1 LTEETQGFQADDSKE
16 QKAQNKSLLSKGL
29 PSKGRPADEVSAL
42 VEQRLSSDLTFTS
55 GNILGSMCSQPH
67 PFGAEIFQQQLAKN
81 IGDPGLHPALA
92 EMESET
98 IRILGSLCGNPKAVG
113 SIVTGGTEANLLAM
127 WTAKN
132 NTPKERREVVLP
144 ETAHFSFD
152 KAASLMDLTLVKVP
166 VDPHNRV
173 KLDEYRQAVGPQ
185 TMALVAIAGT
195 TGLGAVDPIAEIA
208 KVAEEHNLYLHVD
221 AAFGGFVLPFLEAAG
236 YPGSEASKVGSSGRG
251 AYDEFAYDSGSG
263 QKGSSK
269 APDAF
274 DFSLAGVSS
283 ITLDPHKMGRTPI
296 PAGCILYRNE
306 KIAGSSTTHVSYLA
320 GGKTRQRTI
329 VGTRSGAA
337 VAAVWASLQ
346 HIGFEGYRDTVRRCM
361 QNTFFLEK
369 KIDAMTG
376 IETVMP
382 PVINV
387 LGIRPIRDTPEK
399 LSEALRAR
407 GFALSLFPGFLRVT
421 LMPHLNQSHLEN
433 FLMVLEETLKEMQ
446 REEPNRAPGPNS
458 GPEHNSQ
465 GENNAG

>member
-1 LTEETQGFQADDSKE
+1 MTEEIQGFQAEGSAA
-16 QKAQNKSLLSKGL
+16 QRPQNKSL

-42 VEQRLSSDLTFTS
+42 VAQRLSGDLTFTS

-67 PFGAEIFQQQLAKN
+67 PFGADIFQQELAKN

-92 EMESET
+92 EMEAET
-98 IRILGSLCGNPKAVG
+98 IHILGSLCANPEAVG

-132 NTPKERREVVLP
+132 SAPKERREVVLP

-152 KAASLMDLTLVKVP
+152 KAASLMDLTLVKIP

-173 KLDEYRQAVGPQ
+173 KLDEYRQAVGPR

-208 KVAEEHNLYLHVD
+208 NVAEEHNLYLHVD

-236 YPGSEASKVGSSGRG
+236 YQA
-251 AYDEFAYDSGSG
+251 DS
-263 QKGSSK
+263 
-269 APDAF
+269 APDQGAF

-306 KIAGSSTTHVSYLA
+306 KIAGSSTTRVSYLA

-346 HIGFEGYRDTVRRCM
+346 HIGFDGYRDTVRWCM
-361 QNTFFLEK
+361 ENTYFLK
-369 KIDAMTG
+369 KRIDAMAG

-382 PVINV
+382 PVMNV
-387 LGIRPIRDTPEK
+387 LGIRPSQGTAEK

-433 FLMVLEETLKEMQ
+433 FLMVLEATLNEMQ
-446 REEPNRAPGPNS
+446 KEES
-458 GPEHNSQ
+458 GPGETGPESSRGHNSRLHRNQ

>member
-1 LTEETQGFQADDSKE
+1 MP
-16 QKAQNKSLLSKGL
+16 SKGL

-42 VEQRLSSDLTFTS
+42 VEQRLSGDLTFTS

-67 PFGAEIFQQQLAKN
+67 PFAAAIFQQQLAKN
-81 IGDPGLHPALA
+81 IGDPGLHPALT
-92 EMESET
+92 EMEAET
-98 IRILGSLCGNPKAVG
+98 IHILGSLCGNPKAVG

-152 KAASLMDLTLVKVP
+152 KAASLMDLTLIKVP

-173 KLDEYRQAVGPQ
+173 KLDEYRQAVGPR

-208 KVAEEHNLYLHVD
+208 KIAEEHHLYLHVD

-236 YPGSEASKVGSSGRG
+236 YPMGDSVSGAEHTGSLKYPGV
-251 AYDEFAYDSGSG
+251 
-263 QKGSSK
+263 
-269 APDAF
+269 F

-296 PAGCILYRNE
+296 PAGCILYRDE
-306 KIAGSSTTHVSYLA
+306 EIAGSSTTQVSYLA

-346 HIGFEGYRDTVRRCM
+346 HIGFDGYRDTVRRCM
-361 QNTFFLEK
+361 QNTYFLK
-369 KIDAMTG
+369 NRIDAMSG
-376 IETVMP
+376 IETVIP
-382 PVINV
+382 PVMNV
-387 LGIRPIRDTPEK
+387 LGIRPSRGTAEELADG
-399 LSEALRAR
+399 LRAR
-407 GFALSLFPGFLRVT
+407 GFALSLFPGFLRIT
-421 LMPHLNQSHLEN
+421 LMPHLNQNHLEN
-433 FLMVLEETLKEMQ
+433 FLQVLQDTLQATVKAMQKEETNSYS
-446 REEPNRAPGPNS
+446 NRN
-458 GPEHNSQ
+458 Q
-465 GENNAG
+465 GENNAR

>member
-42 VEQRLSSDLTFTS
+42 VEQRLSSDLAFTS

-67 PFGAEIFQQQLAKN
+67 PFAASIFQQQLAKN

-92 EMESET
+92 EMEAET

-132 NTPKERREVVLP
+132 NTPKESREVVLP

-173 KLDEYRQAVGPQ
+173 KLDEYLQAVGPR

-195 TGLGAVDPIAEIA
+195 TGLGAVDPISEIA
-208 KVAEEHNLYLHVD
+208 KIAEKHHLYLHVD

-236 YPGSEASKVGSSGRG
+236 YPVGDAAEAVNSEAADSEVT
-251 AYDEFAYDSGSG
+251 SGSG
-263 QKGSSK
+263 QTVPLK
-269 APDAF
+269 APAVF

-306 KIAGSSTTHVSYLA
+306 EIAGSSTTHVSYLA

-346 HIGFEGYRDTVRRCM
+346 HIGFDGYRDTVRRCM
-361 QNTFFLEK
+361 QNTYFLK
-369 KIDAMTG
+369 NRIDAMSG
-376 IETVMP
+376 IETVIP
-382 PVINV
+382 PVMNV
-387 LGIRPIRDTPEK
+387 LGIRPSQGT
-399 LSEALRAR
+399 SEELAESLRAR
-407 GFALSLFPGFLRVT
+407 GFALSLFPGFLRIT

-433 FLMVLEETLKEMQ
+433 FLQVLQDTLQETVNAMQ
-446 REEPNRAPGPNS
+446 KIQKEEPNIHSNRN
-458 GPEHNSQ
+458 Q
-465 GENNAG
+465 GENDAR

>member
-1 LTEETQGFQADDSKE
+1 MTEETQGLQA
-16 QKAQNKSLLSKGL
+16 KGL
-29 PSKGRPADEVSAL
+29 PSKGRPAEEVAAL
-42 VEQRLSSDLTFTS
+42 VAERLSGDLTFTS
-55 GNILGSMCSQPH
+55 GTILGSMCSQPH
-67 PFGAEIFQQQLAKN
+67 PFAADIFQQQLAKN

-92 EMESET
+92 EMEAET
-98 IRILGSLCGNPKAVG
+98 IHMLGSMCANPEAVG

-132 NTPKERREVVLP
+132 SAPKECREVVLP

-166 VDPHNRV
+166 VDPLNRV
-173 KLDEYRQAVGPQ
+173 KLDEYRQAIGPR

-195 TGLGAVDPIAEIA
+195 TGLGAVDPIAQIA
-208 KVAEEHNLYLHVD
+208 KLAEEQHLYLHVD

-236 YPGSEASKVGSSGRG
+236 YPADNETDLG
-251 AYDEFAYDSGSG
+251 
-263 QKGSSK
+263 
-269 APDAF
+269 AF
-274 DFSLAGVSS
+274 DFSLRGVSS

-361 QNTFFLEK
+361 RNTYFLK
-369 KIDAMTG
+369 NRIDAMTG
-376 IETVMP
+376 IETVIT
-382 PVINV
+382 PVMNV
-387 LGIRPIRDTPEK
+387 LGIRPSWGTAEK
-399 LSEALRAR
+399 LADGLRAR
-407 GFALSLFPGFLRVT
+407 GYALSLFPGFLRVT

-433 FLMVLEETLKEMQ
+433 FLKVLDETLQEIQKE
-446 REEPNRAPGPNS
+446 EVGSESES
-458 GPEHNSQ
+458 GSQ
-465 GENNAG
+465 SSRRFNKNHGGNDAG

>member
-1 LTEETQGFQADDSKE
+1 MTEETQGFQAGGS
-16 QKAQNKSLLSKGL
+16 AALGPQNTRL
-29 PSKGRPADEVSAL
+29 PSKGRPADEVASL
-42 VEQRLSSDLTFTS
+42 VTQRLSGDLTFSS

-67 PFGAEIFQQQLAKN
+67 LFAADIFQQQLAKN

-92 EMESET
+92 EMEAET
-98 IRILGSLCGNPKAVG
+98 IRILGSLCANPNAVG

-132 NTPKERREVVLP
+132 STPKDRREVVLP

-166 VDPHNRV
+166 VDLHNRV
-173 KLDEYRQAVGPQ
+173 KFGEYRQAVGPR

-236 YPGSEASKVGSSGRG
+236 YPRGEASEEANS
-251 AYDEFAYDSGSG
+251 DSGPVQSG
-263 QKGSSK
+263 FPESRG
-269 APDAF
+269 AF

-306 KIAGSSTTHVSYLA
+306 GIAGSSTTHVSYLA

-346 HIGFEGYRDTVRRCM
+346 HIGFDGYRDTVRRCM
-361 QNTFFLEK
+361 QNTYFLK
-369 KIDAMTG
+369 KRIDAMTG

-382 PVINV
+382 PAMNV
-387 LGIRPIRDTPEK
+387 LGIRPSRGTAEK
-399 LSEALRAR
+399 LSEALRTR

-433 FLMVLEETLKEMQ
+433 FLRVLEETLKEMQ
-446 REEPNRAPGPNS
+446 REESSR
-458 GPEHNSQ
+458 EHNSHSNRKQ
-465 GENNAG
+465 GENDAG